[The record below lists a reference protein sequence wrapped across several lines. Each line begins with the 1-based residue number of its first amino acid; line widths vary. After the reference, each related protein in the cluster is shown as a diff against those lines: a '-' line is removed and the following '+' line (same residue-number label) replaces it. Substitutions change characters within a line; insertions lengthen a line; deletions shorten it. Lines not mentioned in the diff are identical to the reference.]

1 MSSYYLVSG
10 IPTPFFIFY
19 YSSFEVCIN
28 AKILKK
34 CFNYRFSFIWA
45 TFSQK
50 TFQCHSFDHNY
61 WKKVFYSIS
70 SHWYYHCTFYLTSAV
85 FPGWYYSFAFK
96 VLLGAGE
103 CMPFLPRN
111 CLARMMVFYAFHI
124 RSVLF
129 EQLYKVLLLVQA
141 TCF

>member
-1 MSSYYLVSG
+1 MAYQLHLLFSIIAVLKYVSMQKYLNNVSIIAFLSSG
-10 IPTPFFIFY
+10 RPFP
-19 YSSFEVCIN
+19 
-28 AKILKK
+28 K
-34 CFNYRFSFIWA
+34 
-45 TFSQK
+45 K

-70 SHWYYHCTFYLTSAV
+70 SHWYYHCTFYLTSAF

-111 CLARMMVFYAFHI
+111 CLARMMVFYSFHSM
-124 RSVLF
+124 SVLF